1 MNCSDGPRAGN
12 GRSVPPAERGSAPAG
27 EAPGVPRHRPLRVL
41 CLNAT
46 AELGGTD
53 TDLVTMIRA
62 LDRAAFE
69 PVVVL
74 PHPGPLDEAYR
85 ALDVEVRYL
94 PLRLPGRHGRLTQQ
108 LRHLAAGT
116 RGIARLAALIDRER
130 IDLVYCNSLLALPGA
145 PAARLAGRPCVVHSG
160 ELYDRPRP
168 IAALLY
174 HAAGA
179 LAERIIVSSET
190 VRRRFPAWCRSR
202 VHTIYNGIDLQRF
215 RPDCSGAEVRRAC
228 GFAPD
233 APVAGFV
240 GRLVPWKGPDR
251 FLEACARVAQA
262 YPPARFLLVGSTLA
276 AYTGYAERLERSAA
290 ELGLS
295 GRVAF
300 RLNRT
305 DVPQHLAAMDVFV
318 HASVRPEPF
327 GIVVIEAMAAGR
339 PVIATAAGGVLEIID
354 HPDAGVL
361 VPPGDVEAMA
371 AAMLALLRDGSRRAR
386 LGETARRLAL
396 ERYDIRMVIQRI
408 EAIFRAAAGSRAGRR
423 PG

>member
-1 MNCSDGPRAGN
+1 MRI
-12 GRSVPPAERGSAPAG
+12 
-27 EAPGVPRHRPLRVL
+27 L

-53 TDLVTMIRA
+53 TDLVTMLRA
-62 LDRAAFE
+62 IDRAAFE

-74 PHPGPLDEAYR
+74 PQPGPLDATYH
-85 ALDVEVRYL
+85 ALGVEVRYL
-94 PLRLPGRHGRLTQQ
+94 PLRLPGRRSPPRQQFCQLAASMRAAGRLVAY
-108 LRHLAAGT
+108 LRRA
-116 RGIARLAALIDRER
+116 R

-145 PAARLAGRPCVVHSG
+145 LAARLAGRPCVLHSG

-168 IAALLY
+168 VASLLY
-174 HAAGA
+174 HTAGA
-179 LAERIIVSSET
+179 LAARIIVSSET
-190 VRRRFPAWCRSR
+190 VRRRFPTWCRSR
-202 VHTIYNGIDLQRF
+202 VHTIYNGIDLARF
-215 RPDCSGAEVRRAC
+215 RPDLSGERVRREC

-262 YPPARFLLVGSTLA
+262 CPQARFLLVGSTLA
-276 AYTGYAERLERSAA
+276 GYGDYAALLERRAA
-290 ELGLS
+290 ELGL
-295 GRVAF
+295 REQLAI

-305 DVPQHLAAMDVFV
+305 DVPEHLAAMDVFV

-361 VPPGDVEAMA
+361 VPPGDVEALA
-371 AAMLALLRDGSRRAR
+371 QAMLGLLGDGSRRAR

-396 ERYDIRMVIQRI
+396 ERYDIRMVMPRI
-408 EAIFRAAAGSRAGRR
+408 EAVLRAAAGGHVDRR
-423 PG
+423 PV